1 MIDVYCTIG
10 AYPWRQVPGT
20 SPEAVLEGMARTGVK
35 EAWVSHLPSLFWKD
49 PSPGNAE
56 LYQATA
62 AEARLRPVPTI
73 HPGLPLWER
82 ELRQAVERKAVAV
95 RADPGLLGVPAL
107 GAEFS
112 QLLTAVGEANLLFT
126 ATVKLEDGRG
136 RHPLDVTPDLTPA
149 QVRHWVRQ
157 HPSTRYLITAADRDF
172 VEQVHF
178 ALTPDEARRI
188 WWDISWIWGPPEDH
202 LALLLATVGV
212 DRFLYGS
219 GQPLRLAETP
229 LARLD
234 LLDLGAAD
242 RAAIVSGTAA
252 RLAARK
258 WT

>member
-1 MIDVYCTIG
+1 MIDVYTTIG

-20 SPEAVLEGMARTGVK
+20 SAEGLLEGMERTGVT
-35 EAWVSHLPSLFWKD
+35 EAWVSHLPSFFWKD
-49 PSPGNAE
+49 PAPGNQE
-56 LYQATA
+56 LYQVTDG
-62 AEARLRPVPTI
+62 EARLRPVPMI

-82 ELRQAVERKAVAV
+82 EVRQAVERKAVAL
-95 RADPGLLGVPAL
+95 RADPGFLGIGAL
-107 GAEFS
+107 GAEFAR
-112 QLLTAVGEANLLFT
+112 LLAAAGEANLLFT

-136 RHPLDVTPDLTPA
+136 RHPNDMVPDLTPA
-149 QVRHWVRQ
+149 LVRGWVRQ
-157 HPSTRYLITAADRDF
+157 HPATRFLVTAADRDF
-172 VEQVHF
+172 IEQVHF
-178 ALTPDEARRI
+178 ALTPEEAGRI

-234 LLDLGAAD
+234 LLELSAAD
-242 RAAIVSGTAA
+242 RAAITSGTAA

-258 WT
+258 WS